1 LGLGIATMNKR
12 LSIGQLNVP
21 WIFLLVGIYLI
32 AGLVNLDRLPIAWN
46 DEIQNLD
53 PALVWH
59 HTGKYCSPLW
69 PNPGAESKFLSYPP
83 LLEAWHCLWLYF
95 GQSVWIIRLPFLVFH
110 LITALLLYRF
120 VVHLLSAP
128 ASTSY
133 LFIIASYRKQPERFS
148 IKIIEQL
155 ALLITALF
163 LFDKSTGEIA
173 RSLRV
178 ETPIMLLLTL
188 FISTAPKLIHQCKFH
203 VPPFLGL
210 CLGSLAIA
218 HLYTWPLVFI
228 AAALIVNHF
237 IHYQKQS
244 SFTHGS
250 TFLLGLIAPITIFWL
265 VVKPEWHDLTTQLF
279 MQAEDHSGS
288 SVGSNLY
295 GFFIGRFIPYY
306 IEQPYTLLLHL
317 LYWLAALRLL
327 ILFYDPRPNLWR
339 TFFKTPKKYF
349 FNPFDTTLLIPIL
362 YLSFAIPTAIFLTPQ
377 HRYYPVQHL
386 LGLLVIAVYL
396 QNFKPQLP
404 WNPLYHW
411 RNILKSNQ
419 SASPTE
425 NNHSH
430 RFTPWISLIFIIS
443 LLSPWTIRHSF
454 AILQR
459 NQRKPSAAIE
469 FLNKNLNSIPAGDIL
484 GEPIADYWL
493 AQSPNPKNWT
503 YGFEFYPQHF
513 PFNPK
518 KPRYFLSRTT
528 PNQLPFLTVQDSLI
542 IKPQFNFTEKLG
554 HTYHGLFLYKV
565 QNEDAWKI
573 LTSPTILKI
582 TSGH

>member
-1 LGLGIATMNKR
+1 MNKT
-12 LSIGQLNVP
+12 LSIGKLNFP

-59 HTGKYCSPLW
+59 HTGNYCSPLW

-95 GQSVWIIRLPFLVFH
+95 GQSVWIVRLPFLIFQ
-110 LITALLLYRF
+110 LLTALLLYRL
-120 VVHLLSAP
+120 VCQLLSAP
-128 ASTSY
+128 SSA
-133 LFIIASYRKQPERFS
+133 RKQPKPYS
-148 IKIIEQL
+148 PNIIEQL

-178 ETPIMLLLTL
+178 ETPIMLLLAMFL
-188 FISTAPKLIHQCKFH
+188 STAPKLIHQCKFH
-203 VPPFLGL
+203 IPPFLGL

-218 HLYTWPLVFI
+218 HLYTWPLVLI
-228 AAALIVNHF
+228 ATVLILNHF
-237 IHYQKQS
+237 IRYQKQS
-244 SFTHGS
+244 SLLHGF

-265 VVKPEWHDLTTQLF
+265 VVKPELHDLTTQLF
-279 MQAEDHSGS
+279 MQAEDHSGTS
-288 SVGSNLY
+288 LGSNLY
-295 GFFIGRFIPYY
+295 GFFIGRFVPYY
-306 IEQPYTLLLHL
+306 IEQPYTFLLHL
-317 LYWLAALRLL
+317 LYWIAALRLL
-327 ILFYDPRPNLWR
+327 ILFYDPRPSLWS
-339 TFFKTPKKYF
+339 TFFKTPKKHF
-349 FNPFDTTLLIPIL
+349 FNPCDTTLLIPIL

-396 QNFKPQLP
+396 QNFKYQLP
-404 WNPLYHW
+404 WNPLNHF
-411 RNILKSNQ
+411 RRILKSTQ
-419 SASPTE
+419 SAIPTE
-425 NNHSH
+425 NNHSN
-430 RFTPWISLIFIIS
+430 RFTPWISLIFVIS
-443 LLSPWTIRHSF
+443 LATPWTIRHSV

-459 NQRKPSAAIE
+459 NQRNPNTAIE
-469 FLNKNLNSIPAGDIL
+469 FLNKNLNSLPTGEIL
-484 GEPIADYWL
+484 GEPIANYWL
-493 AQSPNPKNWT
+493 AQSPNPKKWT

-518 KPRYFLSRTT
+518 KPRYFLSLTT

-542 IKPQFNFTEKLG
+542 IKPQFNFTQKLG
-554 HTYHGLFLYKV
+554 HTYDGLYLYKI
-565 QNEDAWKI
+565 QTEDAWKI
-573 LTSPTILKI
+573 LTSPAILKI

>member
-1 LGLGIATMNKR
+1 MGLGIATMNKR

-133 LFIIASYRKQPERFS
+133 LFIIASYRKQPEPFS

-265 VVKPEWHDLTTQLF
+265 VVQPEWHDLTTQLF

-349 FNPFDTTLLIPIL
+349 FNSFDTTLLIPIL

-411 RNILKSNQ
+411 LNILKYTQ
-419 SASPTE
+419 SASAAE
-425 NNHSH
+425 NNDSH

-459 NQRKPSAAIE
+459 NQRKPSTAIE

>member
-1 LGLGIATMNKR
+1 MNKR

-133 LFIIASYRKQPERFS
+133 LFIIASYRKQPEPFS

-250 TFLLGLIAPITIFWL
+250 TFLIGLIAPITIFWL
-265 VVKPEWHDLTTQLF
+265 VVQPEWHDLTTQLF

-349 FNPFDTTLLIPIL
+349 FNSFDTTLLIPIL

-419 SASPTE
+419 SASPKE

-459 NQRKPSAAIE
+459 NQRKPSTAIE

>member
-1 LGLGIATMNKR
+1 MDLGIETMNKT
-12 LSIGQLNVP
+12 LSIGKLNFP

-32 AGLVNLDRLPIAWN
+32 AGLFNLDRLPIAWN

-59 HTGKYCSPLW
+59 HTGNYCSSLW
-69 PNPGAESKFLSYPP
+69 PNPGAEFKFLSYPP

-95 GQSVWIIRLPFLVFH
+95 GQSVWIVRLPFLIFH
-110 LITALLLYRF
+110 LLTALILYRL
-120 VVHLLSAP
+120 VCQLLSAP
-128 ASTSY
+128 SST
-133 LFIIASYRKQPERFS
+133 RKQPEPYS
-148 IKIIEQL
+148 PKIIEQL

-178 ETPIMLLLTL
+178 ETPIVLLLAL

-203 VPPFLGL
+203 IPPFLGL

-218 HLYTWPLVFI
+218 HLYTWPLVLI
-228 AAALIVNHF
+228 ATVLILNHF

-244 SFTHGS
+244 SLLHGF

-265 VVKPEWHDLTTQLF
+265 VVKPELHDLTTQLF
-279 MQAEDHSGS
+279 MQAEDHSGTS
-288 SVGSNLY
+288 MGSNLY
-295 GFFIGRFIPYY
+295 GFFIGRFVPYN
-306 IEQPYTLLLHL
+306 IEQPYTVLLHL
-317 LYWLAALRLL
+317 LYWIAALRLL
-327 ILFYDPRPNLWR
+327 ILFYDPRPSLWS
-339 TFFKTPKKYF
+339 TFFKTPKKHF

-396 QNFKPQLP
+396 QNFKYQLP
-404 WNPLYHW
+404 WNPLNHF
-411 RNILKSNQ
+411 RRILKSTQ
-419 SASPTE
+419 SATPTE
-425 NNHSH
+425 NNHSN
-430 RFTPWISLIFIIS
+430 RFTPWISLIFVIS
-443 LLSPWTIRHSF
+443 LATPWTIRNSV

-459 NQRKPSAAIE
+459 NQRNPNTAIE
-469 FLNKNLNSIPAGDIL
+469 FLNKNLNSLPTGEIL
-484 GEPIADYWL
+484 GEPIANYWL
-493 AQSPNPKNWT
+493 AQSPNPKKWT

-518 KPRYFLSRTT
+518 KPRYFLSLTT

-542 IKPQFNFTEKLG
+542 INPEFNFTQKLG
-554 HTYHGLFLYKV
+554 HTYDGLYLYKV
-565 QNEDAWKI
+565 QNEDVWKI
-573 LTSPTILKI
+573 LTSPAILKI